1 MKAKNE
7 TLKKGAIRKHTQKE
21 IAASTVFPMSAD
33 AHERKELLTAF
44 KEIRKKQKNTQ
55 SEESKLIAT
64 LLQLRFLIEDY
75 LQATSINED
84 LYFGYFLKEYITR
97 LEKKNKQFANEI
109 DVDPT
114 ELSQIINKH
123 RKPTDKI
130 IYRLEL
136 HSNRNFPAVMWF
148 KILEKEREYELI
160 HNTSIVEKENK
171 YVKERLQVSF

>member
-1 MKAKNE
+1 MKSHKETVKNE
-7 TLKKGAIRKHTQKE
+7 RLKTHTQKD
-21 IAASTVFPMSAD
+21 IAESTVFPMEAD
-33 AHERKELLTAF
+33 AHERKELLAAF
-44 KEIRKKQKNTQ
+44 KEIRKKQKETQ
-55 SEESKLIAT
+55 TEESKLIAT

-75 LQATSINED
+75 LQATSFNKE

-97 LEKKNKQFANEI
+97 LEKKNKQFADEI

-148 KILEKEREYELI
+148 KILEKEREYELLY
-160 HNTSIVEKENK
+160 NSNIVENEKK
-171 YVKERLQVSF
+171 FVKEHLQFSF

>member
-1 MKAKNE
+1 MKSKKE
-7 TLKKGAIRKHTQKE
+7 TEKKHTPKE
-21 IAASTVFPMSAD
+21 IAESIVFPMSAD
-33 AHERKELLTAF
+33 ANERKEMISAF
-44 KEIRKKQKNTQ
+44 SEIRKRYKEQQ
-55 SEESKLIAT
+55 SEESKLIAN

-75 LQATSINED
+75 LKANSFNKE
-84 LYFGYFLKEYITR
+84 LYFGYFLKEYIVR

-114 ELSQIINKH
+114 ELSQIINRH

-148 KILEKEREYELI
+148 KLLEKEREYELM
-160 HNTSIVEKENK
+160 HNSAIIESEKK
-171 YVKERLQVSF
+171 YVKEHLPFSF